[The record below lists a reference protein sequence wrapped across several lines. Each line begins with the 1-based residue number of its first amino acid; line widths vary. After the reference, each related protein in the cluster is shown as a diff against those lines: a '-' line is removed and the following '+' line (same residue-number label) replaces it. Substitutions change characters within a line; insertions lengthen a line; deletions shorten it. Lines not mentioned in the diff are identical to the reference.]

1 MKRTLIVMVLM
12 SVVAGPASAQRPRL
26 SGPEAPR
33 ATDLLRA
40 ETLAEQAERRLKT
53 RAPRGPAWRHGGA
66 GGEGAIGA
74 PPAAAR
80 GPFLHPHPSPRRAAP
95 PRPPAGLPPPP
106 FRGRAPRGSWNPHSA
121 RPPPL

>member
-40 ETLAEQAERRLKT
+40 ETLAEQAERRPKT
-53 RAPRGPAWRHGGA
+53 RAPLGLPGDRKGTGLNSSHTASPYADSRVTKRACLPAWESVERL
-66 GGEGAIGA
+66 ILI
-74 PPAAAR
+74 R
-80 GPFLHPHPSPRRAAP
+80 SLS
-95 PRPPAGLPPPP
+95 
-106 FRGRAPRGSWNPHSA
+106 S
-121 RPPPL
+121 

>member
-66 GGEGAIGA
+66 GGGDDSGA
-74 PPAAAR
+74 PPAPPEAVII
-80 GPFLHPHPSPRRAAP
+80 HPHPSRRRAPP
-95 PRPPAGLPPPP
+95 PRPPPGLPPPAC
-106 FRGRAPRGSWNPHSA
+106 RGWGPGGSWKPMITH
-121 RPPPL
+121 P

>member
-66 GGEGAIGA
+66 GGGDDSGAAPAPHESVIIHLHPSRRRA
-74 PPAAAR
+74 PPPGTPSGVPPPACR
-80 GPFLHPHPSPRRAAP
+80 GWGPGAFWKRLIPHP
-95 PRPPAGLPPPP
+95 
-106 FRGRAPRGSWNPHSA
+106 
-121 RPPPL
+121 

>member
-66 GGEGAIGA
+66 GWGDDSGAAPA
-74 PPAAAR
+74 PPESLII
-80 GPFLHPHPSPRRAAP
+80 PPHP
-95 PRPPAGLPPPP
+95 PRPRRPQPRAPAGLPPPA
-106 FRGRAPRGSWNPHSA
+106 FGGSA
-121 RPPPL
+121 RGGLLQPP

>member
-53 RAPRGPAWRHGGA
+53 RAPRGPAWRHAGA
-66 GGEGAIGA
+66 GGAEDSGA
-74 PPAAAR
+74 PPA
-80 GPFLHPHPSPRRAAP
+80 PREAVITPPPPP
-95 PRPPAGLPPPP
+95 PRPPAPPPTPAGPPPP
-106 FRGRAPRGSWNPHSA
+106 ALGGRWGGGLCPA
-121 RPPPL
+121 

>member
-12 SVVAGPASAQRPRL
+12 SVAAGPASAQRPRL

-53 RAPRGPAWRHGGA
+53 RAPRGPAWRHGGS
-66 GGEGAIGA
+66 GGGDDSGA
-74 PPAAAR
+74 PPAPHEA
-80 GPFLHPHPSPRRAAP
+80 GIIHLHPSRR
-95 PRPPAGLPPPP
+95 
-106 FRGRAPRGSWNPHSA
+106 RAPRPGA
-121 RPPPL
+121 RPGVPPPAFTGCWPGGCFQPPDHP

>member
-53 RAPRGPAWRHGGA
+53 RAPRGPAWRHGGS
-66 GGEGAIGA
+66 GGGDDSGAA
-74 PPAAAR
+74 PAPHQAVII
-80 GPFLHPHPSPRRAAP
+80 HPHPSPRRRPPPRAR
-95 PRPPAGLPPPP
+95 PRPPPPPCRRSGRGACCPPPP
-106 FRGRAPRGSWNPHSA
+106 
-121 RPPPL
+121 

>member
-12 SVVAGPASAQRPRL
+12 SVVAGPASAGRPRL
-26 SGPEAPR
+26 PGPAAPR

-66 GGEGAIGA
+66 GGGGGSGA
-74 PPAAAR
+74 PPAPPPAR
-80 GPFLHPHPSPRRAAP
+80 LIPPHPPRRRAPP
-95 PRPPAGLPPPP
+95 PRPPP
-106 FRGRAPRGSWNPHSA
+106 RA
-121 RPPPL
+121 

>member
-66 GGEGAIGA
+66 GGGGDRGAAPAPPGSVLIHLHPPRRGRAQPWAPAGA
-74 PPAAAR
+74 PP
-80 GPFLHPHPSPRRAAP
+80 
-95 PRPPAGLPPPP
+95 PAW
-106 FRGRAPRGSWNPHSA
+106 RGSAAGACFH
-121 RPPPL
+121 PP

>member
-53 RAPRGPAWRHGGA
+53 RAPRGPAWRHGGSGRDDDRSA
-66 GGEGAIGA
+66 S
-74 PPAAAR
+74 PAA
-80 GPFLHPHPSPRRAAP
+80 PWNLKIPPHPIRRCRSP
-95 PRPPAGLPPPP
+95 PRAEVGVPSPAHG
-106 FRGRAPRGSWNPHSA
+106 GRARRG
-121 RPPPL
+121 L

>member
-12 SVVAGPASAQRPRL
+12 SVVAGPASAQRPQL

-66 GGEGAIGA
+66 GGGDDRGAAPA
-74 PPAAAR
+74 PPQA
-80 GPFLHPHPSPRRAAP
+80 LIIHPHPSPRRRAHPGA
-95 PRPPAGLPPPP
+95 PAGVPPPP
-106 FRGRAPRGSWNPHSA
+106 
-121 RPPPL
+121 

>member
-40 ETLAEQAERRLKT
+40 ETLAEQAERRLKA

-66 GGEGAIGA
+66 GGGGGSGAA
-74 PPAAAR
+74 PAPRGCFLIHPPPSRGGPPTAR
-80 GPFLHPHPSPRRAAP
+80 AP
-95 PRPPAGLPPPP
+95 PRLPPPP
-106 FRGRAPRGSWNPHSA
+106 WRGGGGGGCLTPHVH
-121 RPPPL
+121 PP

>member
-1 MKRTLIVMVLM
+1 MKRTLIVTVLM

-53 RAPRGPAWRHGGA
+53 RAPRGPAWRHGGS
-66 GGEGAIGA
+66 GGGDDSGAAPA
-74 PPAAAR
+74 PPQAA
-80 GPFLHPHPSPRRAAP
+80 LIHPHPSRGRRAP
-95 PRPPAGLPPPP
+95 PRARAGAPPPAL
-106 FRGRAPRGSWNPHSA
+106 RGGAPRCCLTAPY
-121 RPPPL
+121 

>member
-40 ETLAEQAERRLKT
+40 ETLAEQAERRLKA

-66 GGEGAIGA
+66 GGDDESGA
-74 PPAAAR
+74 PPAPR
-80 GPFLHPHPSPRRAAP
+80 GAVIIPPHPRR
-95 PRPPAGLPPPP
+95 G
-106 FRGRAPRGSWNPHSA
+106 G
-121 RPPPL
+121 RPPPVDPPGAPPPGCRGRVGG